1 MQYWGPGRV
10 VVGVHMPR
18 DKRPGSHSSRCPC
31 ERGACAIKMPRT
43 KGYARKKHIAQ
54 QAHGRR
60 PRRAPSSAVFTSRR
74 ARRAVLRVACPQI
87 SLEYTY

>member
-43 KGYARKKHIAQ
+43 KGYARKKNIAQ

-60 PRRAPSSAVFTSRR
+60 PRGAPFGSCSRAEGRAGRCYASHAHRSR
-74 ARRAVLRVACPQI
+74 
-87 SLEYTY
+87 